1 MVMDIFSSFRVSAS
15 ALKAHKTRLDT
26 ISSNIANVETTSTP
40 EGGPY
45 KKKSVYFQ
53 SKPLSFKEH
62 MQSNLSSAVQGVEVT
77 KIMEDDDPPRKVYN
91 PSHPD
96 AGEDGYVSMPNISVV
111 KEMVDMMSATR
122 SYQANVTAIKSA
134 KRMAMKALE
143 IGR

>member
-1 MVMDIFSSFRVSAS
+1 MDLFTSFKISSS
-15 ALKAHKTRLDT
+15 ALKANRIRLNT
-26 ISSNIANVETTSTP
+26 ISSNMANVETTSTP

-53 SKPLSFKEH
+53 STPISFKDH
-62 MQSNLSSAVQGVEVT
+62 LNSSVDNAVKGVEVT
-77 KIMEDDDPPRKVYN
+77 KILEDEDPPKKIYN

-96 AGEDGYVSMPNISVV
+96 AGDDGYVEMPNISIL
-111 KEMVDMMSATR
+111 KEMVDMMNATR
-122 SYQANVTAIKSA
+122 SYQANVTSLQSA

>member
-1 MVMDIFSSFRVSAS
+1 MDIFNTFKISAS
-15 ALKAHKTRLDT
+15 AMKAHKIRLDT
-26 ISSNIANVETTSTP
+26 ISSNIANAETTSTP

-53 SKPLSFKEH
+53 SKPISFQDHLDANNRNASE
-62 MQSNLSSAVQGVEVT
+62 GVEVI
-77 KIMEDDDPPRKVYN
+77 KILEDNDPPRSVYN

-96 AGEDGYVSMPNISVV
+96 ADAEGYVAMPNVSVL

-122 SYQANVTAIKSA
+122 SYQANVTTIKSA
-134 KRMAMKALE
+134 KRMALKALD

>member
-1 MVMDIFSSFRVSAS
+1 F
-15 ALKAHKTRLDT
+15 KERLD
-26 ISSNIANVETTSTP
+26 SYLNN
-40 EGGPY
+40 
-45 KKKSVYFQ
+45 
-53 SKPLSFKEH
+53 
-62 MQSNLSSAVQGVEVT
+62 AVQGVEVT

-111 KEMVDMMSATR
+111 KEMVDLMSATR
-122 SYQANVTAIKSA
+122 SYQANVTTIKSA

>member
-1 MVMDIFSSFRVSAS
+1 MDIFTTFDISAS
-15 ALKAHKTRLDT
+15 ALKAQRIRLNT
-26 ISSNIANVETTSTP
+26 ISSNLANVETTSTP

-53 SKPLSFKEH
+53 TKAISFKEE
-62 MQSNLSSAVQGVEVT
+62 LDSSIQGVEVT
-77 KIMEDDDPPRKVYN
+77 KILEDTDPPKKVYD

-96 AGEDGYVSMPNISVV
+96 AAEDGYVDMPNISVL

-122 SYQANVTAIKSA
+122 SYEANTTVIKSA
-134 KRMAMKALE
+134 KRMALKALE

>member
-1 MVMDIFSSFRVSAS
+1 MDILNTLKIGGS
-15 ALKAHKTRLDT
+15 ALKAHSIRLNT
-26 ISSNIANVETTSTP
+26 ISSNLANIETTSTP

-53 SKPLSFKEH
+53 SKPLSFKDQLQGE
-62 MQSNLSSAVQGVEVT
+62 MNNAAQGVEVT
-77 KIMEDDDPPRKVYN
+77 KIIEDKSPPRKVYD

-96 AGEDGYVSMPNISVV
+96 AQEDGYVEMPNISVLE
-111 KEMVDMMSATR
+111 EMVDMMSTTR
-122 SYQANVTAIKSA
+122 SYQANVTSIKSA

>member
-1 MVMDIFSSFRVSAS
+1 MDILNSFKISSS
-15 ALKAHKTRLDT
+15 ALKAQSIRLNT
-26 ISSNIANVETTSTP
+26 ISSNLANIETTSTP

-53 SKPLSFKEH
+53 STPLSFKE
-62 MQSNLSSAVQGVEVT
+62 QLNAQVKGNLQGVEVT
-77 KIMEDDDPPRKVYN
+77 KIIEDNKPARKTYN

-96 AGEDGYVSMPNISVV
+96 ADENGYVEMPNISVLE
-111 KEMVDMMSATR
+111 EMVDMMSATR

-134 KRMAMKALE
+134 KRMALKALE